1 VGTEVRHG
9 RVQRAAE
16 GALMHACEESDLV

>member
-16 GALMHACEESDLV
+16 GALMHACKESDLV